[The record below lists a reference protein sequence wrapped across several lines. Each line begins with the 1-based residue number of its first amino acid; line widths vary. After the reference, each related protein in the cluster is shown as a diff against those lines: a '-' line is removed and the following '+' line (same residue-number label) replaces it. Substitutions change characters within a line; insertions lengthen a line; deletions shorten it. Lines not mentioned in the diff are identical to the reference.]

1 MTHWNVNLLYAT
13 QEKKAKRQIFCLD
26 HIIEN
31 LGKTKRRDFLLDSKM
46 TPLVVLHVALGPE
59 ELPAVYLGAGER
71 SFVSMDSGVC
81 LIVLLLAEPL
91 PAN

>member
-1 MTHWNVNLLYAT
+1 MLYAT
-13 QEKKAKRQIFCLD
+13 QEKKAKQQIFCLD
-26 HIIEN
+26 HTIEN
-31 LGKTKRRDFLLDSKM
+31 LGKTKRRDLLDSKM

-81 LIVLLLAEPL
+81 FIVLLLAEPL